1 MFRLTQTRCNTQTKP
16 IIPKL
21 SLLFLCVL
29 FTHSALAQETA
40 AETPETATPAPFD
53 VALFVSDTPK
63 CAATITHC
71 FGIRLFMAQ
80 EMGVPVQSVA
90 WVSAQIADANA
101 RFSLVD
107 VNFEV
112 VEAALLDD
120 AELEMVSRLDRDRL
134 GRKRHTKGTVQ
145 AYITKRL
152 ADVDKPGAEIYGV
165 HWRDRSNGERR
176 WVIVSSIAWS
186 LTLGHELGHFFDL
199 QHHRRYERSI
209 MHEDRWRWTPEEL
222 SFAPAEQ
229 KTMQKARDRMRK
241 DKHLTN
247 LKKPSP

>member
-1 MFRLTQTRCNTQTKP
+1 MFRLTQARSVAPTVSG
-16 IIPKL
+16 L
-21 SLLFLCVL
+21 LLLLF
-29 FTHSALAQETA
+29 FAQPAHAQET
-40 AETPETATPAPFD
+40 PEAAPFD

-63 CAATITHC
+63 CGATITHC
-71 FGIRLFMAQ
+71 FGIRLFVAQ
-80 EMGVPVQSVA
+80 EGGVPVQSVA
-90 WVSAQIADANA
+90 WVAAQIAEANT
-101 RFSLVD
+101 RFALVD

-112 VEAALLDD
+112 VEAALLKSG
-120 AELEMVSRLDRDRL
+120 EVEMVSRLDRDLL

-145 AYITKRL
+145 AYIVKRL

-199 QHHRRYERSI
+199 QHQRRYERSI

-222 SFAPAEQ
+222 TFAPAEQ
-229 KTMQKARDRMRK
+229 KTLQKARDRMRK
-241 DKHLTN
+241 EKYLKPLT
-247 LKKPSP
+247 KPSP